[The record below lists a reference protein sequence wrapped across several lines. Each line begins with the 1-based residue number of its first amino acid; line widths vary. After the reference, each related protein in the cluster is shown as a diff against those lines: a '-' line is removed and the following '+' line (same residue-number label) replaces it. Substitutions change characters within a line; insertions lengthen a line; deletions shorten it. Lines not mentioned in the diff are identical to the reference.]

1 MAIRCS
7 LGTKGK
13 KGTNPKVDAQ
23 FLTHG
28 EVFLAAPIRGGA
40 GEVLARRGRRLLVSR

>member
-1 MAIRCS
+1 MAESEARSCPQR
-7 LGTKGK
+7 K

-28 EVFLAAPIRGGA
+28 EVFLAAPIRVA
-40 GEVLARRGRRLLVSR
+40 QEKILI